1 MCFVPLDLSVSLN
14 FAHICTSVLNVSS
27 YFYRPMRAIIRGKE
41 NKALINISI
50 NISKKLVSNL

>member
-14 FAHICTSVLNVSS
+14 FAHICTSVLNT
-27 YFYRPMRAIIRGKE
+27 FQAIFMRAIIRGKE